1 MYTISYLFLLLQSS
15 TPEYKITKMHQKCVP
30 SMDGFPLSEDG
41 DGGLNYL
48 KCILES
54 LMVTKEEMAPLKK
67 IKIDQ
72 KIEIDDDLSPNDKD
86 QQIFG
91 IYDPAENNFDL
102 NMWSTTR
109 AEDVKSSLKRLRGI
123 KLSKT
128 STEILE
134 NILLSFSY
142 PPEGMTT
149 NEFAKL
155 KINWLI
161 DNNRQDL
168 IENFL
173 KSNDEFE
180 DKSKAIQY
188 LVDKNIAKA
197 NIKEGCEKIKFIDSN
212 LKDSYLEKFKIYCLV
227 FNKKDSQARL
237 LLDLLREQKKSDKF
251 FDDKINYLLG
261 ISEKTSA
268 KVNEKNLLN
277 FYLSSITIKNF
288 EYEPKRNTKK
298 EIWQYLNAANLIKV
312 DDISNKSKIK
322 DLELA
327 ANTGQ
332 VNEEL
337 IFDIYKQIPFNLN
350 TLINAKNLYQT
361 FDGSDSRSLIFQK
374 YLLSEDIESK
384 VYYLFLLDELFKK
397 DGLKN
402 IYVKFLS
409 SELKIIGLKNIPEN
423 YQEIAKKSIV
433 LDDQELNFRKIK
445 YNDKILHQSKIVRFY
460 VDNESKKKTQK
471 DIDKILKKINKNK
484 KYFFSAKDLA
494 LVDSL
499 VKDGFDI
506 PNLSNFRD
514 LASKFDVPK
523 NLLQLIEKK
532 QNGFLALKIVE
543 ILGEDEP
550 YQLDPETIYFITNL
564 LNEMDLINIRNKVIV
579 SALPQR
585 V

>member
-1 MYTISYLFLLLQSS
+1 MILKSFKILFGLSIIFLFNSHLQS
-15 TPEYKITKMHQKCVP
+15 EDKIDIWKNKDKKEKSLEQKNLGEQKKK
-30 SMDGFPLSEDG
+30 DKI
-41 DGGLNYL
+41 NL
-48 KCILES
+48 KES
-54 LMVTKEEMAPLKK
+54 QK

-499 VKDGFDI
+499 IKDGFEI

-532 QNGFLALKIVE
+532 QNGFLALEIVE

>member
-1 MYTISYLFLLLQSS
+1 MILKSFKILFGLSILLLFSL
-15 TPEYKITKMHQKCVP
+15 
-30 SMDGFPLSEDG
+30 PLHSEDKIDIWKNKEKKEKSLEQKNFG
-41 DGGLNYL
+41 DQKKKDKIN
-48 KCILES
+48 
-54 LMVTKEEMAPLKK
+54 LKK
-67 IKIDQ
+67 SQKIEIDQ
-72 KIEIDDDLSPNDKD
+72 KIEIEDNFTFKDKE

-91 IYDPAENNFDL
+91 IYDPAENDFNL

-109 AEDVKSSLKRLRGI
+109 AEDVKSSLKRIREI

-155 KINWLI
+155 KVSWLI

-173 KSNDEFE
+173 KSNEEFE

-212 LKDSYLEKFKIYCLV
+212 LKDAYLEKFKIYCLV
-227 FNKKDSQARL
+227 FNKKESQARL

-251 FDDKINYLLG
+251 FDDKMNYLLG
-261 ISEKTSA
+261 ISEKTST
-268 KVNEKNLLN
+268 KINEKNLLN

-288 EYEPKRNTKK
+288 EYEPTKNTKK
-298 EIWQYLNAANLIKV
+298 EIWQYLNAANLIKI
-312 DDISNKSKIK
+312 DDISDKNKIK

-327 ANTGQ
+327 ANSGQ

-337 IFDIYKQIPFNLN
+337 IFDIYKQITFNLN

-361 FDGSDSRSLIFQK
+361 LDGSDRRSLIYQK
-374 YLLSEDIESK
+374 YLLSEDVESK

-397 DGLKN
+397 DGLRN
-402 IYVKFLS
+402 VYINFLS
-409 SELKIIGLKNIPEN
+409 SELKAIGLKNIPEN

-433 LDDQELNFRKIK
+433 LDDQALNYGKIK
-445 YNDKILHQSKIVRFY
+445 YNDKILHQSKIIKFY
-460 VDNESKKKTQK
+460 VDNESQKKTQK
-471 DIDKILKKINKNK
+471 DIDRILKKINKNK

-499 VKDGFDI
+499 AKDGFKI
-506 PNLSNFRD
+506 PNLSNYKV

-543 ILGEDEP
+543 IIGEDEP

-564 LNEMDLINIRNKVIV
+564 LNEMDLIKIRNKVIV

>member
-1 MYTISYLFLLLQSS
+1 MILKSFKILFGLSILLLFSL
-15 TPEYKITKMHQKCVP
+15 
-30 SMDGFPLSEDG
+30 PLHSEDKIDIWKNKEKKEKSLEQKNFG
-41 DGGLNYL
+41 DQKKKDKIN
-48 KCILES
+48 
-54 LMVTKEEMAPLKK
+54 LKK
-67 IKIDQ
+67 SQKIEIDQ
-72 KIEIDDDLSPNDKD
+72 KIEIEDNFTFKDKE

-91 IYDPAENNFDL
+91 IYDPAENDFNL

-109 AEDVKSSLKRLRGI
+109 AEDVKSSLKRIREI

-155 KINWLI
+155 KVSWLI

-173 KSNDEFE
+173 KSNEEFE

-212 LKDSYLEKFKIYCLV
+212 LKDAYLEKFKIYCLV
-227 FNKKDSQARL
+227 FNKKESQARL

-251 FDDKINYLLG
+251 FDDKMNYLLG
-261 ISEKTSA
+261 ISEKTST
-268 KVNEKNLLN
+268 KINEKNLLN

-288 EYEPKRNTKK
+288 EYEPTKNTKK
-298 EIWQYLNAANLIKV
+298 EIWQYLNAANLIKI
-312 DDISNKSKIK
+312 DDISDKNKIK

-327 ANTGQ
+327 ANSGQ

-337 IFDIYKQIPFNLN
+337 IFDIYKQITFNLN

-361 FDGSDSRSLIFQK
+361 LDGSDRRSLIYQK
-374 YLLSEDIESK
+374 YLLSEDVESK

-397 DGLKN
+397 DGLRN
-402 IYVKFLS
+402 VYINFLS
-409 SELKIIGLKNIPEN
+409 SELKAIGLKNIPEN

-433 LDDQELNFRKIK
+433 LDEQALNYGKIK
-445 YNDKILHQSKIVRFY
+445 YNDKILHQSKIIRFY
-460 VDNESKKKTQK
+460 VDNESQKKTQK
-471 DIDKILKKINKNK
+471 DIDRILKKINKNK

-499 VKDGFDI
+499 AKDGFKI
-506 PNLSNFRD
+506 PNLSNYKV

-543 ILGEDEP
+543 IIGEDEP

-564 LNEMDLINIRNKVIV
+564 LNEMDLIKIRNKVIV